1 MDTALLAAEGL
12 DWIEGVVVLVIIA
25 LSALGSIAKPLIKKF
40 GGKDP
45 DELRKRQ
52 MEQPVER
59 RAPARPAHPPARPT
73 PARPRLQ
80 PAIEPPVA
88 QARPARPVPPSVA
101 RPAPPTPRRPVPRPT
116 PSQSV
121 RPRPKPVAN
130 SERDLSERHL
140 AKLESTVTERH
151 LKTTPPS
158 EDVVHPATE
167 AAHAYEHA
175 VSGIDEEMEAIR
187 RPTRAALRR
196 AIVMNEIL
204 GPPVGLRRP
213 GYQS

>member
-12 DWIEGVVVLVIIA
+12 GDWIEGIVILVIIG

-52 MEQPVER
+52 MEQRVEQ
-59 RAPARPAHPPARPT
+59 RAPARPAHPPARPM

-88 QARPARPVPPSVA
+88 QARPARSVPPSV
-101 RPAPPTPRRPVPRPT
+101 PAPPTPRRPSPRPT
-116 PSQSV
+116 PSQST

-140 AKLESTVTERH
+140 AKLESTITERH
-151 LKTTPPS
+151 LRTTLPS
-158 EDVVHPATE
+158 EDVAHPATE
-167 AAHAYEHA
+167 ALHAYEHA
-175 VSGIDEEMEAIR
+175 VSGVDEEMEAIR
-187 RPTRAALRR
+187 HPTRAALRR

-204 GPPVGLRRP
+204 GPPVGLRP
-213 GYQS
+213 P